1 MGHLLSL
8 SERPSNGQRWRT
20 QGHQSGCHLS
30 FPGAHCPP
38 GWCKSTLDSVYISIT
53 LDMISSRPSDLHHF
67 LSYFSLTCF
76 RPSFLPLLCFLFLL
90 HFFQISSLSSFADV
104 SAALRVL
111 SPENRTAMPRESFR
125 AFSKIVCGHHELDGE
140 RIPSLNWYEDND
152 IKSFLGK
159 NGTEDV
165 NVEHNNNTSKTLCSF
180 CGRMLM
186 AICADKTWLEALILL
201 YFRVHLH
208 HLNQHNPTEKH
219 LCCLTIVLLGGFFA
233 SCSSLL

>member
-1 MGHLLSL
+1 M
-8 SERPSNGQRWRT
+8 
-20 QGHQSGCHLS
+20 
-30 FPGAHCPP
+30 
-38 GWCKSTLDSVYISIT
+38 
-53 LDMISSRPSDLHHF
+53 
-67 LSYFSLTCF
+67 
-76 RPSFLPLLCFLFLL
+76 
-90 HFFQISSLSSFADV
+90 

-159 NGTEDV
+159 NGTEDM
-165 NVEHNNNTSKTLCSF
+165 NVEHNNNTSKMLCSF

-219 LCCLTIVLLGGFFA
+219 LCCLTIVLLGGF
-233 SCSSLL
+233 LLPAAPFCKNLIQALESNPLSRIVWRGIKPLFIGKLLYTPNTPAIQQVMKEVQQSYTHCFINRRCLQTRMF